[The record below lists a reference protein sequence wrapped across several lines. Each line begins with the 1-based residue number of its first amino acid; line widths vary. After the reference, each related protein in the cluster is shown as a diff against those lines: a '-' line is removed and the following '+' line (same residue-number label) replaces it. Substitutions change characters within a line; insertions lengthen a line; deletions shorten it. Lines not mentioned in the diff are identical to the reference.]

1 MDISRRRAKDSN
13 DYPSPQYGEGRLE
26 NSTARCVVNITENA
40 IYPPKGYAAAGVHCG
55 LKDGGEKDLALI
67 VSDRPASAA
76 GMFTTN
82 RVCAAPVQINREHL
96 RDGRARA
103 VVVNSKNA
111 NACTGAQGMRDARQ
125 IARWVGLGLGIAP
138 EDTLVNSTGV
148 IGVSLPMASL
158 ETGIQTI
165 VPQLDVAGWDD
176 ASEAIMTTDTAPKKA
191 SARLQL
197 GGGEI
202 AIAGIAK
209 GAGMIAPNM
218 ATMLAFV
225 VTDAALSA
233 TALQNALCEAVTQS
247 FNCITVDGDMST
259 NDTVLALANGA
270 ADANELAG
278 EDLRAFQMALDA
290 VCIGLAKQIA
300 RDGEGATKL
309 ITIRVA
315 GAPTPDDARRVGLSV
330 ANSNLVKTAVFG
342 RDPNWGRILCAAG
355 YSGVAIDPDRTAVS
369 MAGIPIYADGSGL
382 PFDHDRAVD
391 ALSASE
397 VGIDIDLSI
406 GGASATIYTCDL
418 TYDYVRI
425 NAEYTT

>member
-1 MDISRRRAKDSN
+1 
-13 DYPSPQYGEGRLE
+13 
-26 NSTARCVVNITENA
+26 
-40 IYPPKGYAAAGVHCG
+40 
-55 LKDGGEKDLALI
+55 
-67 VSDRPASAA
+67 
-76 GMFTTN
+76 MFTTN

-96 RDGRARA
+96 RDGCARA

-111 NACTGAQGMRDARQ
+111 NACTGDQGMRDARQ
-125 IARWVGLGLGIAP
+125 TAQWVGGGLDIAP
-138 EDTLVNSTGV
+138 EDVLVNSTGV
-148 IGVSLPMASL
+148 IGVPLQMAYL

-165 VPQLDVAGWDD
+165 IPQLDATGWDD
-176 ASEAIMTTDTAPKKA
+176 ASEAIMTTDTVPKKA
-191 SARLQL
+191 SARFQIRD
-197 GGGEI
+197 GEI
-202 AIAGIAK
+202 TIAGIAK

-225 VTDAALSA
+225 VTDAALA
-233 TALQNALCEAVTQS
+233 VPALQNALRDAVTQS

-270 ADANELAG
+270 ANANELTG
-278 EDLRAFQMALDA
+278 EDLRAFQTALNA
-290 VCIGLAKQIA
+290 VCISLAKQIA

-309 ITIRVA
+309 IAIRVA
-315 GAPTPDDARRVGLSV
+315 GAPTREDARTVGMSV

-355 YSGVAIDPDRTAVS
+355 YAGVAIDPARVSVS
-369 MAGIPIYADGSGL
+369 MAGIPIYANGGGL

-391 ALSASE
+391 ALSASD
-397 VGIDIDLSI
+397 VAIAIDLSS
-406 GGASATIYTCDL
+406 GDASATIYTCDL

>member
-1 MDISRRRAKDSN
+1 MN
-13 DYPSPQYGEGRLE
+13 L
-26 NSTARCVVNITENA
+26 TENA
-40 IYPPKGYAAAGVHCG
+40 IYPPKGYTAAGLHCG
-55 LKDGGEKDLALI
+55 LKDGEEKDLALI

-111 NACTGAQGMRDARQ
+111 NACTGDQGMRDARQ
-125 IARWVGLGLGIAP
+125 TAQWVGGGLDIAP
-138 EDTLVNSTGV
+138 EDVLVNSTGV
-148 IGVSLPMASL
+148 IGVPLQMACL

-165 VPQLDVAGWDD
+165 IPQLDVAGWDD
-176 ASEAIMTTDTAPKKA
+176 ASEAIMTTDTVPKKA
-191 SARLQL
+191 SARLQIR
-197 GGGEI
+197 GGEI
-202 AIAGIAK
+202 TIAGIAK

-225 VTDAALSA
+225 VTDAALA
-233 TALQNALCEAVTQS
+233 VPALQNALRDAVTQS

-270 ADANELAG
+270 ANANELTG
-278 EDLRAFQMALDA
+278 EDLRAFQTALNA
-290 VCIGLAKQIA
+290 VCISLAKQIA

-309 ITIRVA
+309 IAIRVA
-315 GAPTPDDARRVGLSV
+315 GAPTREDARTVGMSV

-355 YSGVAIDPDRTAVS
+355 YAGVAIDPARVSVS
-369 MAGIPIYADGSGL
+369 MAGIPIYANGGGL

-391 ALSASE
+391 ALSASD
-397 VGIDIDLSI
+397 IAIAIDLSS
-406 GGASATIYTCDL
+406 GDASATIYTCDL